1 MIKIK
6 IIYDNENPPIGVVQI
21 IHGMSEYSNRYQ
33 EFTTFLNKNRYVA
46 VLSDHRG
53 HGEAA
58 LTNNTLGMFSDS
70 FDILVFDQVNISKI
84 IKEKFPELPIFILG
98 HSMGS
103 FIAQKHMKVY
113 SKEKFS
119 YIFMGSC
126 YERKFMTFI
135 GKALFKSISFLTSNP
150 KKIFNKI
157 IFLGAN
163 SKINDKNKNSSS
175 WLSRDPKVVD
185 EFLKD
190 PHCGFNY
197 TPKFYYNFLDFLS
210 KLYETNS
217 FNFVNKNTPILIISG
232 EDDPIGLYGV
242 GVKALYNFYHNLNFT
257 NLSLKLYKNSRHEIL
272 NELNKKNVYEDI
284 LFWLNKKGRN

>member
-1 MIKIK
+1 
-6 IIYDNENPPIGVVQI
+6 
-21 IHGMSEYSNRYQ
+21 MSEYSDRYLEFAVFLNINRYI
-33 EFTTFLNKNRYVA
+33 V

-53 HGEAA
+53 HGQEA
-58 LTNNTLGMFSDS
+58 LENKTLGMFSDS
-70 FDILVFDQVNISKI
+70 FDILVFDQVNISKA
-84 IKEKFPELPIFILG
+84 IKEQFPKLPIFILG

-113 SKEKFS
+113 SKEQFN

-126 YERKFMTFI
+126 YERKLMTFI
-135 GKALFKSISFLTSNP
+135 GKALFKSISLLTDNP

-175 WLSRDPKVVD
+175 WLSRDPKVV
-185 EFLKD
+185 ENFLKD
-190 PHCGFNY
+190 PHCGFSY

-210 KLYETNS
+210 KLYEENS
-217 FNFVNKNTPILIISG
+217 FNFVNRNTPILIISG
-232 EDDPIGLYGV
+232 ESDPIGLYGV
-242 GVKALYNFYHNLNFT
+242 GVKSLYHFYFNLGFKNI
-257 NLSLKLYKNSRHEIL
+257 SLKLYKNCRHEIL
-272 NELNKKNVYEDI
+272 NELNKHDVYKDI